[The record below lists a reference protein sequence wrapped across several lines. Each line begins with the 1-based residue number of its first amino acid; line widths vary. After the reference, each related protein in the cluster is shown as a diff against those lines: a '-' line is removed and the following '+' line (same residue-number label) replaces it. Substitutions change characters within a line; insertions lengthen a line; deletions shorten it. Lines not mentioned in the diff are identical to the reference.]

1 MLKSGLSSEVEM
13 EQFTYSEMLK
23 FHYRESHRIP
33 GIKYSKIFFCK
44 ESEYKKII
52 RPQDRWVI
60 FQIFYDASHE
70 QLMDPRNGQD
80 GFGRIVYANAID
92 EAFSRFM
99 NGQKEAF
106 FNPSE
111 EEIKMLENHHTKVK
125 KPLIEIEK
133 LAEKLSAKLYR
144 ASTPEFTISH
154 VKNYRRMPDSSVVLA
169 RMDFIMRAVPR
180 KAQMFVDLG
189 YHNDDYVIAEYNEP
203 TDKIVQSNFINPD
216 SKVKKLIETNNGVVI
231 IEN

>member
-1 MLKSGLSSEVEM
+1 MLKSGLSNEVEM

-70 QLMDPRNGQD
+70 QLMDPRNGRD

-111 EEIKMLENHHTKVK
+111 EEIKRLENHHTKSQK
-125 KPLIEIEK
+125 TLIEK
-133 LAEKLSAKLYR
+133 LAEKLSAKLDR
-144 ASTPEFTISH
+144 ACTPEFTITH

-169 RMDFIMRAVPR
+169 RMDFIMRAAPH
-180 KAQMFVDLG
+180 KSQMFVDLG

-203 TDKIVQSNFINPD
+203 TDKIVQSDFINPE
-216 SKVKKLIETNNGVVI
+216 SKVKKLIESNNGVVI